1 MNQFRIFLEKEWRE
15 NLRNYKLFW
24 IPIVFIL
31 FGIMEPATN
40 YFLPQILDSVGNLPE
55 GAVFE
60 MPVPEPEQILSAVV
74 GQYQFI
80 GLLVLVLAYMGSIA
94 GERKS
99 GTATLLYVRPISFS
113 AYFLSKWT
121 MASAVALLSVWLG
134 LLAGYYYTWLLF
146 EGVDFLKFLQFAGTY
161 SIWILLVTAII
172 ISASAAMPNTG
183 LAAGAALFLVFFLQI
198 VDGLLG
204 AYWTVSPLKLSAYA
218 TDWLAAG
225 PDRSDFWLSVVVT
238 VLVIAGLNLFGIWMA
253 RRNRAKTKV

>member
-1 MNQFRIFLEKEWRE
+1 MNQFGIFLEKEWRE
-15 NLRNYKLFW
+15 NVRNYKLFW
-24 IPIVFIL
+24 IPVVFIL
-31 FGIMEPATN
+31 FGIMEPASN
-40 YFLPQILDSVGNLPE
+40 YFLPQLLESFGNLPE

-60 MPVPEPEQILSAVV
+60 MPVPEPEQILSAVT

-99 GTATLLYVRPISFS
+99 GTATLLYVRPISFP

-121 MASAVALLSVWLG
+121 MASAVALISVWLG

-146 EGVDFLKFLQFAGTY
+146 EGVEFMKFLQFASTY
-161 SIWILLVTAII
+161 SIWIVLVSAII

-198 VDGLLG
+198 IDGLLG
-204 AYWTVSPLKLSAYA
+204 AYWTVSPLKLPLYA
-218 TDWLAAG
+218 SEWLVSG
-225 PDRSDFWLSVVVT
+225 PDRSDFWLSVAVT
-238 VLVIAGLNLFGIWMA
+238 VLVIAGLTVFGIWMA
-253 RRNRAKTKV
+253 RKNTAKTKV